1 MALDLKWST
10 LYYQLQFEGRIN
22 SALPNTVWDLDALLK
37 CQFFERSQC
46 REIVCIC
53 TEVASSCHEF
63 AYRYC
68 KLLTAEIKLIYSAAK
83 FLAFVLKLCCCYES
97 CLPLL

>member
-37 CQFFERSQC
+37 CQFF
-46 REIVCIC
+46 
-53 TEVASSCHEF
+53 ASLNRC
-63 AYRYC
+63 
-68 KLLTAEIKLIYSAAK
+68 LTADNLFQRAIQCNPVCPLRNVEAE
-83 FLAFVLKLCCCYES
+83 LALHLFA
-97 CLPLL
+97 